1 MSGKL
6 LFCQWLEAK
15 IEAGRNGVTSTNTA
29 LDITACDRRPDYAR

>member
-1 MSGKL
+1 MTEKP
-6 LFCQWLEAK
+6 LFFQWLARK